1 MNVLL
6 VDDLPAIVESLK
18 NGVNWQ
24 KSGVKKVSCANSV
37 KEAKLL
43 LMNFSIDVLLCDI
56 EMPEENGLELAGWA
70 KGHVENLECIFLTS
84 HAEFDYIMEAMHLG
98 SFDYVL
104 QPVKFED
111 VENVLLKVGK
121 KVQETRRYRKL
132 DNFTR
137 KTEEQ
142 GNHILELM
150 LVKKDQ
156 DRGSEANKICRDYME
171 LCGYL
176 FEDCVVFQVLIK
188 VVRWKNMTQIRK
200 EKEIKE
206 LLYNTFTN
214 LLEEY
219 HVRIAVAMARKD
231 SYWVLIFSNRN
242 YISEKVW
249 QQKIQEFYQ
258 FVTRNLDFS
267 IAVYPT
273 AGEGE
278 KDFIEV
284 YRKLEEAG
292 EDNSNGQSGIFA
304 EKQESMVG
312 KGMHSAIAQA
322 LKYIERNMNKNLS
335 RLEVAKAVSI
345 SEEYFS
351 KLFRQKTGA
360 TFKEYV
366 LMMKMEEAKVFLRDT
381 CLSISIIASKV
392 GYSNF
397 SHFSQMFRSYVGMT
411 PQEYRKREKDETK

>member
-24 KSGVKKVSCANSV
+24 KIGVKKVYCANSV

-56 EMPEENGLELAGWA
+56 EMPEENGLELVGWA
-70 KGHVENLECIFLTS
+70 KEHVENLECIFLTS

-156 DRGSEANKICRDYME
+156 GRGSEANKICRDYME

-267 IAVYPT
+267 IAVYPS

-284 YRKLEEAG
+284 YRKL
-292 EDNSNGQSGIFA
+292 
-304 EKQESMVG
+304 
-312 KGMHSAIAQA
+312 
-322 LKYIERNMNKNLS
+322 
-335 RLEVAKAVSI
+335 
-345 SEEYFS
+345 
-351 KLFRQKTGA
+351 
-360 TFKEYV
+360 
-366 LMMKMEEAKVFLRDT
+366 
-381 CLSISIIASKV
+381 
-392 GYSNF
+392 
-397 SHFSQMFRSYVGMT
+397 
-411 PQEYRKREKDETK
+411 